1 MTFPKAYSGVR
12 KIFVSELLQILGG
25 FLAALTAIF
34 AVTGFTPLVAA
45 GGAIGIAALV
55 LEVVAFI
62 LQMVGLAQGGKDADQ
77 FMIAFWIIVISIVLN
92 ILIPILNQYVPNLGV
107 VISVL
112 EAVAGAA
119 SVFAILYTI
128 FGVVNLANKLGD
140 NDMAYNGRRLAWLV
154 VILYATGVVIKLIPS
169 FIPDPTKVVTTVIG
183 VIAIVAAV
191 IEVICYVLT
200 LIYLGRAVKMLK
212 K

>member
-45 GGAIGIAALV
+45 GGSIGIAALV

-62 LQMVGLAQGGKDADQ
+62 LQMVGLAQGGKGADQ

-200 LIYLGRAVKMLK
+200 LIYLGRAVKMLRK
-212 K
+212 